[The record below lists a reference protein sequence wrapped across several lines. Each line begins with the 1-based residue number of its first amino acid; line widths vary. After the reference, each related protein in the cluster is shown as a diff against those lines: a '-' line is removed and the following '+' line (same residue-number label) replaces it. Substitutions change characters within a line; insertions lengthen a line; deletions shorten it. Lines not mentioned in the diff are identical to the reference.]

1 MKKKQRYYLKYIIAL
16 CVALVLFSA
25 VYLFLYAKSPKETPI
40 PKTSVVLMKPGLAT
54 VTESITMSGF
64 VEAKDLIAVVPLVS
78 GTLTSYPYKA
88 GDYVWKGQTLA
99 KIDDAPFLQ
108 TKLQAEA
115 AYLGYQSTYNR
126 IENLYNSGA
135 ASRQDYDTVK
145 AQRDAA
151 KAQLDLAEVQLGYAT
166 VTSPVNGTILQ
177 APQAKG
183 NIASSAQPLYVI
195 TDLEQQ
201 VIRLSVP
208 EKYYS
213 LFRKGRSTLEAVI
226 TRPGTEGFSDSAKCI
241 GTLETISPYI
251 QADSK
256 TFQAVF
262 SLKTEDGSYI
272 STDFRPGMYV
282 SIQVNFRKHENVPVL
297 PHSVRK
303 TDGSCYVFDESGET
317 AVYLDFTPE
326 ASDKDS
332 FIVPKEYENY
342 YFISDGQNSVFD
354 GQKVNVVERKVYV
367 P

>member
-1 MKKKQRYYLKYIIAL
+1 MKKKQRYYLKYIIAV
-16 CVALVLFSA
+16 CVALLLFSA
-25 VYLFLYAKSPKETPI
+25 VYLFLYAKPPKENTA
-40 PKTSVVLMKPGLAT
+40 PKTSVILMKPALST
-54 VTESITMSGF
+54 ITESITMSGF

-78 GTLTSYPYKA
+78 GTITSYPYKP

-99 KIDDAPFLQ
+99 KIDDAPYLQ

-115 AYLGYQSTYNR
+115 AYLGYQNTFSR
-126 IENLYNSGA
+126 IESLYNSGA
-135 ASRQDYDTVK
+135 ASRQEYDTVK

-151 KAQLDLAEVQLGYAT
+151 KAQFDLAEVQLGYAT

-183 NIASSAQPLYVI
+183 NIGTSTQPLYII

-213 LFRKGRSTLEAVI
+213 LFRKGRTTLEAIV
-226 TRPGTEGFSDSAKCI
+226 TRPGTEGYSESARCI
-241 GTLETISPYI
+241 GTLETLSPYI

-262 SLKTEDGSYI
+262 SLKTEDNSYI

-282 SIQVNFRKHENVPVL
+282 SVQVNFRKHENVHVL
-297 PHSVRK
+297 PHNVRK
-303 TDGSCYVFDESGET
+303 TDGSCYMYDESSGT
-317 AVYLDFTPE
+317 AVFLDFTPE
-326 ASDKDS
+326 ASDQNS
-332 FIVPKEYENY
+332 FIVPEEYGKF
-342 YFISDGQNSVFD
+342 YFISEGKNSVFD
-354 GQKVNVVERKVYV
+354 GQKVNVVETKVYV